1 MSEPKIITEADI
13 DPGHNWKK
21 ALQAPGVMAVDFEER
36 INFQRLHRY
45 RLARTR
51 QALRNSELGAVLC
64 FDANNIRY
72 MTSTNIGEWSR
83 DKMCRSSL
91 LAGNSL
97 PHQWDFGSA
106 AAHHR
111 LHAPWIPP
119 AHFHAVMRA
128 CATPC
133 RPIHHAQLRARD
145 PRHHEGQ
152 RRRRSAARHRHR
164 RATFAA

>member
-1 MSEPKIITEADI
+1 MVAKLSEPTIITEADI

-21 ALQAPGVMAVDFEER
+21 ALAAPGVMAVDFEER
-36 INFQRLHRY
+36 INFRRLHRY

-51 QALRNSELGAVLC
+51 QALKNSELGALLC

-91 LAGNSL
+91 LAGEAL

-111 LHAPWIPP
+111 LQD
-119 AHFHAVMRA
+119 RA
-128 CATPC
+128 NIGKVLLVTE
-133 RPIHHAQLRARD
+133 D
-145 PRHHEGQ
+145 F
-152 RRRRSAARHRHR
+152 AARGAEGVRVHSPQEDPVS
-164 RATFAA
+164 